1 MNQQV
6 NLYHPIFR
14 RQEKKFS
21 AVTMLQAVVL
31 ISTGIALMYGYSLWR
46 LHELRAQLR
55 DINTQHSAAITR
67 LNEVS
72 AKFPA
77 RRGDPRLE
85 REVQE
90 LEQRLQTIERVRS
103 MTPPE
108 IFNGIA
114 GYSEYLVALARQSSS
129 GLWLTGLT
137 ITGDGNQLVLAG
149 RTTMPEVVPTYLQKL
164 AGERPLSGMQFEIFQ
179 MHRPIRIPAN
189 EVKNTQAVLEP
200 YVEFVLRSKS
210 LEKPR

>member
-21 AVTMLQAVVL
+21 AITMLQAVVL
-31 ISTGIALMYGYSLWR
+31 ILAGIVLMYGYSLWR
-46 LHELRAQLR
+46 LHDLRAQLR
-55 DINTQHSAAITR
+55 DINTQHTAAITR
-67 LNEVS
+67 LNDVS

-90 LEQRLQTIERVRS
+90 LERRLQTIERVRS

-108 IFNGIA
+108 VFNGIP

-149 RTTMPEVVPTYLQKL
+149 RTTIPEIVPTYLQKL

-179 MHRPIRIPAN
+179 MNRPIRVPAN
-189 EVKNTQAVLEP
+189 EAKKTEAILEP
-200 YVEFVLRSKS
+200 YVDFVLRTKS